1 MKRKLPS
8 IKPNQLGL
16 MLAPDHDRIV
26 IVLHKPNDTIGLKDV
41 TEDFAL
47 MLAAEILKEGDEV
60 VGIEREFVATD
71 PHGNEL
77 TLKVTAEI
85 VSERKLLD
93 EQAPSLPEK
102 SS

>member
-16 MLAPDHDRIV
+16 MLAADNDRVV
-26 IVLHKPNDTIGLKDV
+26 IVLRKPNDTIGLKDV

-47 MLAAEILKEGDEV
+47 MLAAEILKEDAA
-60 VGIEREFVATD
+60 GIEREFVATD

-77 TLKVTAEI
+77 TLRVTAEI
-85 VSERKLLD
+85 VSQRKLLD
-93 EQAPSLPEK
+93 EPAPSLPEK

>member
-8 IKPNQLGL
+8 IKPHQLGL
-16 MLAPDHDRIV
+16 MLAPDNDRVV
-26 IVLHKPNDTIGLKDV
+26 IVLRKPNDTIGIKDV

-47 MLAAEILKEGDEV
+47 MLAAEIIKEDAA
-60 VGIEREFVATD
+60 GIEREFVATD

-77 TLKVTAEI
+77 TLRVTAEI
-85 VSERKLLD
+85 VSQRKLLD